1 MAKKN
6 YDIDAMFGEI
16 KERNVETKVEEVV
29 VPAEEPRVEK
39 VVVAQEPEVTTKAE
53 EVDKKAKANKETS
66 KLVNKETSLQAN
78 KEKKQP
84 KDYYYGAKH
93 TWTIPDDVW
102 EDIEAYLFLTGEKQ
116 VEFVVNCLKEKI
128 EPMRVQIEQV
138 KGLLKARRK
147 GQ

>member
-16 KERNVETKVEEVV
+16 KERKEEAKVEEVV
-29 VPAEEPRVEK
+29 VPAEEPKVEK
-39 VVVAQEPEVTTKAE
+39 VEKSKE
-53 EVDKKAKANKETS
+53 KKVET
-66 KLVNKETSLQAN
+66 KLVNKETSLQGN

-102 EDIEAYLFLTGEKQ
+102 EDVEAYLFLTGEKQ
-116 VEFVVNCLKEKI
+116 VEFVVNCLKAKI

-138 KGLLKARRK
+138 KGLLKTRGK